1 MNRIARVFFLIALLN
16 FGACCIAQTTPSATP
31 TPTPAPVNTDCL
43 TGSIK
48 TLQGVLNSTESRD
61 TKRLQVIDVI
71 TRFAVHV
78 CYLDTNATV
87 RPQLVGRAEP
97 KRLDKQPGASSTAA
111 GTTSLVNKGSAPWLL
126 GFALEHGGL
135 TEDVDGNTITFRGN
149 VVNSIRALL
158 QSTYMDSFDLGDDDP
173 LIVYLAKLSFGVSF
187 DTTANQGSSS
197 QGFSFNRN
205 TFSGFTAKYEL
216 YNHRDPRDK
225 KWRADWNQLSA
236 TAGATLASGIAN
248 LNETIR
254 NTPGFATWR
263 DAQADKIVAIPAN
276 AKPEDLQ
283 KALEDAINSGN
294 ATFGQDPQVQA
305 AVSRFKSSVVPS
317 FLADEDKIFGKIKGS
332 TILTFDYNF
341 VRQSLPT
348 NPTVTTTQ
356 PQQGLPDLSNL
367 TLVLERGFA
376 GANTPELTFNA
387 SSTWFNSSAGGR
399 GRVRDYRASLQ
410 LDVPLREIQQIGK
423 PTLSFAGQYL
433 HLLQE
438 PLGQMVTLNGVTI
451 NRTGGVGVFQTKLS
465 IPVKDSGVK
474 IPISFTYA
482 NRTELIKEKDIRGN
496 VGVTFDFDSLFSKTK

>member
-1 MNRIARVFFLIALLN
+1 MARALLFIALLIS
-16 FGACCIAQTTPSATP
+16 GGCCAQTAPPATP

-48 TLQGVLNSTESRD
+48 SLKKVLNSADSPVV
-61 TKRLQVIDVI
+61 KRAQVIDLI
-71 TRFAVHV
+71 TRFPVHI

-97 KRLDKQPGASSTAA
+97 KRLDKQPGASNTSA

-149 VVNSIRALL
+149 LVNSIRAL
-158 QSTYMDSFDLGDDDP
+158 QQGGYIQSFDLGEDDP

-187 DTTANQGSSS
+187 DTSTSQGGSSQS
-197 QGFSFNRN
+197 FSFNRN
-205 TFSGFTAKYEL
+205 TFAGATAKYEL

-225 KWRADWNQLSA
+225 KWRAEWNQLAA
-236 TAGATLASGIAN
+236 TAGNLLAEGIGN
-248 LNETIR
+248 VSETFAHV
-254 NTPGFATWR
+254 PGFATWR
-263 DAQADKIVAIPAN
+263 DAQVDKILALPAD
-276 AKPEDLQ
+276 AKDQDLQ
-283 KALEDAINSGN
+283 KALEDAINSAN
-294 ATFGQDPQVQA
+294 AVLGQDPQVQA

-317 FLADEDKIFGKIKGS
+317 FLSAEDAIFGKIKRS
-332 TILTFDYNF
+332 PIVTFDYDF

-348 NPTVTTTQ
+348 NQTVTTTQ
-356 PQQGLPDLSNL
+356 AQQGLPDLSNL

-387 SSTWFNSSAGGR
+387 SGTWFSSSIGGR
-399 GRVRDYRASLQ
+399 GRVRDYRTSLQ

-438 PLGQMVTLNGVTI
+438 PLGQMVTVNGVTI
-451 NRTGGVGVFQTKLS
+451 TRTGGIGVFQTKLS

-482 NRTELIKEKDIRGN
+482 NRTELIKEKDVRGN
-496 VGVTFDFDSLFSKTK
+496 VGVTFDLDSLFAKAK